1 MKILDN
7 ILKKLDITK
16 DNINYS
22 SIKKASN
29 KDNKK
34 TNSTENIREYIKNNY
49 KENQKT
55 ASDELE
61 R

>member
-16 DNINYS
+16 DVINYS
-22 SIKKASN
+22 SIEKTSN